1 MHCITGKN
9 KKERKGNHNVYITST
24 RRPTR
29 ELSFYAQPEKKTISQ
44 TISKLVQ
51 TSGRLS
57 AKKPTVNQPQ
67 KRKEEEEESETTN
80 TVSWQ
85 EEEFS

>member
-1 MHCITGKN
+1 
-9 KKERKGNHNVYITST
+9 
-24 RRPTR
+24 
-29 ELSFYAQPEKKTISQ
+29 
-44 TISKLVQ
+44 
-51 TSGRLS
+51 LS

-67 KRKEEEEESETTN
+67 KRKEEEEEESETTD